1 MSPGMNQ
8 GRAPRAPLLVLAVG
22 NPSRGDDA
30 VGPEL
35 ARRLQDGLDAG
46 GLGPAWAAQVE
57 LVCEQQLAVEHA
69 WDLLGRQAVLFVD
82 AEADADAADGQA
94 APRAPVPGVRLRALA
109 PPTGASPGPRLGTH
123 HCPPDQ
129 LLALCREV
137 LGEAPPPCWLLSVR
151 GRSFGL
157 GEPLSAAT
165 RQDLDAA
172 WAMLMDWLRAQA
184 APDTT
189 GATPH
194 A

>member
-1 MSPGMNQ
+1 MTPDMNQ
-8 GRAPRAPLLVLAVG
+8 GAPLLVLAVG

-35 ARRLQDGLDAG
+35 ARRLQDWLDAG
-46 GLGPAWAAQVE
+46 NLGPAWATQVA

-82 AEADADAADGQA
+82 ADADADATETPTAPA
-94 APRAPVPGVRLRALA
+94 ASPAPGVRLRALA
-109 PPTGASPGPRLGTH
+109 APTGTSPGPRLGTH
-123 HCPPDQ
+123 HCPPEQ

-137 LGEAPPPCWLLSVR
+137 LGEVPPPCWLLSVR

-165 RQDLDAA
+165 RQDLEAA
-172 WAMLMDWLRAQA
+172 WAALLDWLRAHA
-184 APDTT
+184 AQE
-189 GATPH
+189 ATSH